1 LEAAAHPLPSLF
13 RAMVDEPVT
22 AVAEV
27 YYWIGA
33 AASASLSGADSLQT
47 QIYRGCCKLMVS

>member
-1 LEAAAHPLPSLF
+1 
-13 RAMVDEPVT
+13 MVDEPVT